1 MKKLLYVFA
10 LLFCI
15 QNAKS
20 QEIKATVQCVAPRVQ
35 ISDKQILTTLQ
46 NSIQQFITTRRW
58 TEEKIET
65 NEKIEIS
72 LFFDITAMSDNN
84 EFQGTMQL
92 QVIRPVLNSTYKTT
106 VIQFNDEDVTFSYRE
121 FENLE
126 FQENQNL
133 NDLTSLLAYYV
144 YISLGLDYD
153 SFGELAGTPFYVKAQ
168 TIVNLMTNKTGWN
181 QTDGKGFRN
190 RFYLAENL
198 NNVRFKDFRV
208 LNYNYHR
215 KGMDKFYQDPEMAR
229 KNVTESIKTFQ
240 ESIKGNQ
247 NSLLQKVFFFT
258 KWPELVEIYKGASVP
273 DKTTAIKLLNE
284 LDATNGQRYEK
295 IRG

>member
-1 MKKLLYVFA
+1 MKKLYSLIV
-10 LLFCI
+10 LLFCA
-15 QNAKS
+15 QFLNA

-58 TEEKIET
+58 TEEKVEV
-65 NEKIEIS
+65 NEKLEIS

-106 VIQFNDEDVTFSYRE
+106 IFQFNDEDVTFSYRE

-126 FQENQNL
+126 YQENQNL
-133 NDLTSLLAYYV
+133 NDLSSLLAYYV
-144 YISLGLDYD
+144 YISMGLDFD
-153 SFGELAGTPFYVKAQ
+153 SFGELAGTPFFVKAQ
-168 TIVNLMTNKTGWN
+168 TIVNLMTNKPGWN

-198 NNVRFKDFRV
+198 NNSRFKDFRL

-215 KGMDKFYQDPEMAR
+215 KGMDKFSQDPEVAR
-229 KNVTESIKTFQ
+229 KSVTESIKTFQ

-258 KWPELVEIYKGASVP
+258 KWAELVEIYKGASVP
-273 DKTTAIKLLNE
+273 DKTTAIKMLSE
-284 LDATNGQRYEK
+284 IDATNSQRYEK